1 MGKMVS
7 SAWDVL
13 SLRFWENPRGG
24 VQWAAGEKSRLGGEI
39 VESIAQR
46 VAVAGEMNEVAQGE

>member
-1 MGKMVS
+1 MS